1 MSTFSKLYAT
11 YLANSNV
18 QQYISNQRLRDPY
31 ASGPISSH
39 EVARYYTDVVV
50 LVSIE
55 FKTGTLQLC
64 DSPYGDVLYN
74 GVTYLSDG
82 TLSDFKNVEES
93 TELNT
98 RGVTIEL
105 RDYSK
110 AIISI
115 VNRQEHI
122 RAPVRC
128 YLAYMGANKVVPD
141 LVVPFYEGYIDK
153 PTIENDNNSKNMTKV
168 TFTTI
173 NLLSRLSDNNCQRT
187 AHALHQAVHPDDE
200 FYKFSSA
207 TQNIRRKRWKKP
219 G

>member
-11 YLANSNV
+11 YLTNNKV
-18 QQYISNQRLRDPY
+18 QQYINQQRLKDPN
-31 ASGPISSH
+31 ASETINSH
-39 EVARYYTDVVV
+39 DVARYYTDVVL
-50 LVSIE
+50 LVCIQ
-55 FKTGTLQLC
+55 FKTGTLMLC
-64 DSPYGDVLYN
+64 NSPHGDIQYN
-74 GVTYLSDG
+74 GTYLSDG

-105 RDYSK
+105 RDYSRS
-110 AIISI
+110 IISI

-122 RAPVRC
+122 RAPVSC
-128 YLAYMGANKVVPD
+128 YLAYMGLDKTVPD

-173 NLLSRLSDNNCQRT
+173 NILSRLSDNNCQRT
-187 AHALHQAVHPDDE
+187 AHALHQAVHPDDD
-200 FYKFSSA
+200 FYKFSSS
-207 TQNIRRKRWKKP
+207 TQDMRKKKWKKP